1 MIGKCKTPLWL
12 AGKSLFVVDDAE
24 FVCGKS
30 VFILKLIFSNPCYDG
45 ILFMTTKSVNLISLN
60 TIVVN

>member
-24 FVCGKS
+24 FVCGMS
-30 VFILKLIFSNPCYDG
+30 VFILQLIFPYLCCDSKSLSNNKA
-45 ILFMTTKSVNLISLN
+45 L
-60 TIVVN
+60 